1 MINLNVL
8 SEKNSSLMFL
18 ALVQQENFDLKLCDV
33 MCTLLY
39 ITSKIIK
46 YSLIYSDICTV
57 EIKDSGR

>member
-33 MCTLLY
+33 MYTLLY
-39 ITSKIIK
+39 ITSNIK

-57 EIKDSGR
+57 EIKDSGW

>member
-33 MCTLLY
+33 MYTLLY
-39 ITSKIIK
+39 ITSNIIK
-46 YSLIYSDICTV
+46 YFLIYSDIWTV
-57 EIKDSGR
+57 EIKDSGW

>member
-18 ALVQQENFDLKLCDV
+18 ALVQQENFELKLCDV
-33 MCTLLY
+33 MYTLLY
-39 ITSKIIK
+39 ITSNIK

-57 EIKDSGR
+57 EIKDSGW

>member
-18 ALVQQENFDLKLCDV
+18 ALVQQENFDLKLCDG
-33 MCTLLY
+33 MYTLLY
-39 ITSKIIK
+39 ITSNIK

-57 EIKDSGR
+57 EIKDSGW

>member
-8 SEKNSSLMFL
+8 LEKNSSLMFL

-33 MCTLLY
+33 MYTLLY
-39 ITSKIIK
+39 ITSNIIK

-57 EIKDSGR
+57 EIKDSGW